1 MKSIGELC
9 IGKVGQYTITSHL
22 ASGGM
27 GHVFEAKDQNNR
39 EVVIKFPTTHM
50 PDGTLMAPNY
60 YSLVVDKLKVEAEV
74 LKNFQKLKPKC
85 VVQYIDESCDS
96 KDFFFAMEKLF
107 GSTIKNKVSNT
118 PLPESEV
125 IQFSLDI
132 LEGLEFLHKH
142 NTIYRDMKPENIIAT
157 KNGRCVLI
165 DFGTAKQGT
174 TQHNSKVQGNN
185 ATSINSAGWTCPEQQ
200 SGRASAECDLY
211 ALGRVMFFMATGI
224 KPGRLETPTGKMT
237 KKIHEVKPSISIQLS
252 ELVNEMIDPEHNT
265 IHTASGLKIK
275 LKTISI
281 SKSGNISPLRIQSN
295 SNGSF
300 QNNGSHQGLQQAR
313 IVLQGSEYRISNN
326 PNGSLIGKNHNP
338 IECSQNNDGCNSNNE
353 GNNIFVGWNCPSGCR
368 CSLNPA
374 HMLDKHHIRIWKNS
388 SGELCVINNDP
399 HRRSA
404 INRLGKWMPM
414 VHLKKEILRNHDQVA
429 LLYNETKGPYLS
441 FTFYTQ

>member
-1 MKSIGELC
+1 MTSTGKLC
-9 IGKVGQYTITSHL
+9 RGKNGQYTVTSHI
-22 ASGGM
+22 STGGM
-27 GHVFEAKDQNNR
+27 GSVFEAKDQNNR
-39 EVVIKFPTTHM
+39 DVVIKFPATNM
-50 PDGTLMAPNY
+50 PDGHLMSPY
-60 YSLVVDKLKVEAEV
+60 YHSEVVKKLKVEGQV
-74 LKNFQKLKPKC
+74 LKNFQTLKPKC
-85 VVQYIDESCDS
+85 IVQYIDESYDS
-96 KDFFFAMEKLF
+96 NDYFFVMEKLF
-107 GSTIKNKVSNT
+107 GSTIEDKVSNT

-142 NTIYRDMKPENIIAT
+142 NTIYRDMKPGNIIAT

-174 TQHNSKVQGNN
+174 TQHNSMIQGNN
-185 ATSINSAGWTCPEQQ
+185 ATSINSPGWTCPEQQ

-237 KKIHEVKPSISIQLS
+237 KKIHEIKSSISTQLS
-252 ELVNEMIDPEHNT
+252 ELVDEMIDPEHNT
-265 IHTASGLKIK
+265 IHTANGLKMK

-281 SKSGNISPLRIQSN
+281 SKSGNIAPVRIPS
-295 SNGSF
+295 SSAL
-300 QNNGSHQGLQQAR
+300 SEAR

-326 PNGSLIGKNHNP
+326 PSGSLIGKNHNP
-338 IECSQNNDGCNSNNE
+338 VTCSQNNDGCNSNHE

-374 HMLDKHHIRIWKNS
+374 HMLDKHHMRIWKNS
-388 SGELCVINNDP
+388 LGQVCVINNDQN
-399 HRRSA
+399 RRSA

-414 VHLKKEILRNHDQVA
+414 IHLKKEILKNHDQVA
-429 LLYNETKGPYLS
+429 LLYNEKKGPYLS
-441 FTFYTQ
+441 FTFYTK